1 MRLSL
6 IASLLLLSSTATL
19 AAGEQSRSNDRIDL
33 GQERHKTGR
42 LEEKAG
48 PERPSRVRQRK
59 EATTTNELPSNDN
72 RRDWFTTVSL
82 SGGSNGAESLS
93 GSTFSSSSSQSSGS
107 SSWSSGN
114 WSSSSSSSS
123 SAVAITSRMGCSSG
137 QRKIKFSIT
146 VDKYG
151 SETTWN
157 IQQLSTNQIVMSNSR
172 TYSPYDTESVE
183 QCVDAGYP
191 EEQYQLTLYDEVGD
205 GICCKSGNGGY
216 TLFIEE
222 SGSFTPLVT
231 GGNFK
236 KTKMTHLISVRSKE
250 PPLSSRD
257 EEWLTAHN
265 TRRKYWHNYYQ
276 KSYVPL
282 KWSGELAAS
291 SQLYA
296 EKLLATC
303 GDQGIE
309 HDPNNMYGENMAKNK
324 GMGTWGSL
332 YAADKIVGRFV
343 DREVDIGYP
352 HNYHLTQALWRA
364 TRYVGCGES
373 EMDWNGGICRI
384 QVCRYSKVS

>member
-1 MRLSL
+1 
-6 IASLLLLSSTATL
+6 
-19 AAGEQSRSNDRIDL
+19 
-33 GQERHKTGR
+33 
-42 LEEKAG
+42 
-48 PERPSRVRQRK
+48 
-59 EATTTNELPSNDN
+59 
-72 RRDWFTTVSL
+72 
-82 SGGSNGAESLS
+82 
-93 GSTFSSSSSQSSGS
+93 
-107 SSWSSGN
+107 
-114 WSSSSSSSS
+114 
-123 SAVAITSRMGCSSG
+123 
-137 QRKIKFSIT
+137 
-146 VDKYG
+146 
-151 SETTWN
+151 
-157 IQQLSTNQIVMSNSR
+157 
-172 TYSPYDTESVE
+172 VE

-205 GICCKSGNGGY
+205 GICCKSGNGAY
-216 TLFIEE
+216 TLSIEE

-236 KTKMTHLISVRSKE
+236 KTKMAHLISVRSKE

-309 HDPNNMYGENMAKNK
+309 HDPDNKYGENMAKNK

-332 YAADKIVGRFV
+332 YEADKIVGRFV

-373 EMDWNGGICRI
+373 EMYWNGGTCRI
-384 QVCRYSKVS
+384 QVCRYSKAGNCDMNRDNWEEKMMLDDSGCFPDCPPEGCF